1 MASDD
6 QNFVPT
12 WNGDPSKFEDW
23 KQRFRIWTH
32 TCELRKKTS
41 YASMV
46 ANRLTSTALKCA
58 LELFDGQ
65 LFPFDGDKREGAGW
79 EKKE

>member
-23 KQRFRIWTH
+23 KQRVRIWTH
-32 TCELRKKTS
+32 TCELHKKKS
-41 YASMV
+41 FASII
-46 ANRLTSTALKCA
+46 ANKLTGAALKSA
-58 LELFDGQ
+58 LELTDEQ
-65 LFPFDGDKREGAGW
+65 LFPFADEGRTDTDY
-79 EKKE
+79 EK